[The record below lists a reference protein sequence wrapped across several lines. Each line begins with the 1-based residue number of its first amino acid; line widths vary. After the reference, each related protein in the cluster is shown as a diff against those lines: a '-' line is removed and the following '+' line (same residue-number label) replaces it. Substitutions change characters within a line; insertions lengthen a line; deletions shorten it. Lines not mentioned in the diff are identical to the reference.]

1 MRWIAGTL
9 GLWLTVVA
17 TVVVAGGAGGAGA
30 FPIEVPTTPS
40 WTVGERL
47 TSAHII
53 AVEIAVLVAI
63 VTLLTRR
70 NRPGTTELIARG
82 PTREVALRELAVAT
96 AYLVLAQGLGA
107 VVGHVGGW
115 GALSYH
121 LLGSV
126 HGTHHHVDGAT
137 VVAWMT
143 YNAIAYVVVPGVVL
157 ARRYRPAQL
166 WLRSTDRR
174 RDACVV
180 TVVLALE
187 SGFQLLVFGSA
198 FFALTG
204 TQIAL
209 GSVVSL
215 AVFFVGTVLP
225 TLVVVAVVIVPRIL
239 VVTGSQTAAVV
250 VGGAVYAALHLFDGW
265 TDYTSPGL
273 ATLSIGLLVL
283 QYLAPGMF
291 KAWLTLRTGNAWV
304 HAWAYHAIAPHVW
317 ADTPL
322 IVKIFGVR

>member
-1 MRWIAGTL
+1 MRWTL
-9 GLWLTVVA
+9 ATITLWLTAIALVVSQGGSGTLPLDVA
-17 TVVVAGGAGGAGA
+17 T
-30 FPIEVPTTPS
+30 TPP
-40 WTVGERL
+40 WTAIERL

-53 AVEIAVLVAI
+53 AAEIAVLGTIVAVI
-63 VTLLTRR
+63 TRR
-70 NRPGTTELIARG
+70 NRPSTGELIARG
-82 PTREVALRELAVAT
+82 PTREVARRELAVAA
-96 AYLVLAQGLGA
+96 AYLVFAQALGA

-126 HGTHHHVDGAT
+126 HGTHHHVEPAT

-143 YNAIAYVVVPGVVL
+143 YNAIVYVVIPGVVL
-157 ARRYRPAQL
+157 ARRYQPAQL

-174 RDACVV
+174 RDARVV
-180 TVVLALE
+180 TVVLVLE
-187 SGFQLLVFGSA
+187 SAFQLLVFGSA

-209 GSVVSL
+209 GSVLSL
-215 AVFFVGTVLP
+215 VVFFVGTVLP
-225 TLVVVAVVIVPRIL
+225 TLVVVAVVVVPRVL
-239 VVTGSQTAAVV
+239 VVTGSPIAAVV
-250 VGGAVYAALHLFDGW
+250 TGGAVYAALHLFDGW
-265 TDYTSPGL
+265 TDYS
-273 ATLSIGLLVL
+273 TLQLGALSVGLLVL
-283 QYLAPGMF
+283 QYLVPGMF

-322 IVKIFGVR
+322 IVRIFGLR

>member
-1 MRWIAGTL
+1 MRWTLGTIALWLGAIALVVTHGGDGTL
-9 GLWLTVVA
+9 PLDVA
-17 TVVVAGGAGGAGA
+17 T
-30 FPIEVPTTPS
+30 TPA
-40 WTVGERL
+40 WTVIERL

-53 AVEIAVLVAI
+53 AAEIVVLSLIIAAI
-63 VTLLTRR
+63 TRR
-70 NRPGTTELIARG
+70 NRPSTAELITRG
-82 PTREVALRELAVAT
+82 PTREGARRELAVAA
-96 AYLVLAQGLGA
+96 AYLVFAQALGA

-126 HGTHHHVDGAT
+126 HGTHHPVEPAT

-143 YNAIAYVVVPGVVL
+143 YNAMAYVVVPGVVL

-174 RDACVV
+174 RDATVV
-180 TVVLALE
+180 TVVLVLE
-187 SGFQLLVFGSA
+187 SAFQLLVFGSA

-209 GSVVSL
+209 GSVLSL
-215 AVFFVGTVLP
+215 VVFFVGTVLP
-225 TLVVVAVVIVPRIL
+225 TLVVVAVVVVPRVL
-239 VVTGSQTAAVV
+239 VLTASPTAAVV
-250 VGGAVYAALHLFDGW
+250 TGGAVYAALHLFDGW
-265 TDYTSPGL
+265 TDYSTPQL
-273 ATLSIGLLVL
+273 AALSVGLLVL
-283 QYLAPGMF
+283 QYLVPGMF

-322 IVKIFGVR
+322 IVRIFGLR